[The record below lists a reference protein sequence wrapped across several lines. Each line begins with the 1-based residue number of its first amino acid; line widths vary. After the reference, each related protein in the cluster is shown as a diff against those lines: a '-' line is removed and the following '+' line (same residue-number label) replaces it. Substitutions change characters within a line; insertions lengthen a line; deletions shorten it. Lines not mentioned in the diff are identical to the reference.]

1 MAKSAQQKIADLLSS
16 ATKRTT
22 LEDSI
27 SFGEVMSF
35 TQATSSVACTAQ
47 VDLDGAS
54 VATTCLSL
62 DQYTYGSPAPAAG
75 DIVMVLTVGQDSVIL
90 GRVS

>member
-1 MAKSAQQKIADLLSS
+1 MAKSPAQRLAELVGHAAKKS
-16 ATKRTT
+16 T
-22 LEDSI
+22 LEDAV
-27 SFGEVMSF
+27 SFGEVISF
-35 TQATSSVACTAQ
+35 TFGTSSVATTAE
-47 VDLDGAS
+47 VDLDGAG
-54 VATTCLSL
+54 VATMCLSL